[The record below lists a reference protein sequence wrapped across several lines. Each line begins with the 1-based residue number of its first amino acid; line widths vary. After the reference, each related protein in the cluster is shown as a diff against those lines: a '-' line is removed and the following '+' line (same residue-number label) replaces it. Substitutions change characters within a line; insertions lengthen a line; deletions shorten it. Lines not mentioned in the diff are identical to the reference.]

1 MTAARATGVAVA
13 AGERAPIAPATLRR
27 VELTLSCRDTDAVP
41 KVLGAGTVVE
51 ERGRRVQIMHEG
63 TRVLAGGYHG
73 AWMEEIIRGLEGH
86 HEPQE
91 ELLFHHLLA
100 HARPRTRIVELG
112 CFWAYYTNW
121 YLGAV
126 PGSSAVCV
134 EPSPANLEV
143 GRTNVA
149 MNGRRAVFVNA
160 LVGEP
165 RPAGVDGVEQLD
177 MDALL
182 DRVGRVPV
190 EVLHMDVQGAELPF
204 IRSLRRAV
212 EASLVRFA
220 VVSTHDAAISG
231 SPTTHGDCIRELES
245 LGATVLAEHSVQ
257 ESFSGDGLIVAAFQA
272 ADRGIRLPEVSRN
285 VSGITLFDPQFLA
298 GLETAEPPP
307 PPPAAEPVAPTGR
320 FRAWMRKL
328 GRRRVA

>member
-1 MTAARATGVAVA
+1 MTTGRARGVSEPGRARAAMH
-13 AGERAPIAPATLRR
+13 PATRCR
-27 VELTLSCRDTDAVP
+27 VDLTVSCRDTDGVP
-41 KVLGAGTVVE
+41 KVPGAGTVVE

-73 AWMEEIIRGLEGH
+73 HWMEEIIRGLEGH

-91 ELLFHHLLA
+91 ELLFHHLLE
-100 HARPRTRIVELG
+100 HVRPRTRFVELG

-134 EPSPANLEV
+134 EPSLANLEV

-149 MNGRRAVFVNA
+149 LNGRKAVFVHA
-160 LVGEP
+160 LVGAP
-165 RPAGVDGVEQLD
+165 RPAGADGVEQLD

-212 EASLVRFA
+212 DAALVRFV
-220 VVSTHDAAISG
+220 VVSTHDAAITG
-231 SPTTHGDCIRELES
+231 SPTTHADCVRELES
-245 LGATVLAEHSVQ
+245 LGAAVLAEHSVE
-257 ESFSGDGLIVAAFQA
+257 ESFSGDGLVIAAFHA
-272 ADRGIRLPEVSRN
+272 TDRGIRLPAVSRN
-285 VSGITLFDPQFLA
+285 RSGVSLFAPQIQPP
-298 GLETAEPPP
+298 GTADATAARVDL
-307 PPPAAEPVAPTGR
+307 PPAPPLAR
-320 FRAWMRKL
+320 LRAWMAAI
-328 GRRRVA
+328 GRRRAA